1 MDSVSELT
9 ELIDVYAG
17 AVGLRRSLPQGV
29 DGGEGDQGMR
39 WEAPYAQLMLWR
51 IQSTGKAQFRAEVEK
66 AQEIMDSLL
75 VSAEYRISGV
85 VDGYLLLFLG
95 NEPDEDL
102 HSLIRGLE
110 LDTNVCRK
118 SFIWPGEGDTP
129 EARWQRLWRTTV
141 IGLPLYHCVSSL
153 RGCSSSLSRAPMKS
167 GFSRWFSI
175 RPILRIYALLQISL
189 GLVMPDS
196 LGEVIS
202 PG

>member
-1 MDSVSELT
+1 MLPVSELT

-17 AVGLRRSLPQGV
+17 AVGLTRSLQPGIAGVEGEQGI
-29 DGGEGDQGMR
+29 R

-66 AQEIMDSLL
+66 AQEIMDGLL

-141 IGLPLYHCVSSL
+141 IGLPESPPPGRMVDMPEIKEPCKEIWREINRSGSANAA
-153 RGCSSSLSRAPMKS
+153 RKELSECK
-167 GFSRWFSI
+167 RW
-175 RPILRIYALLQISL
+175 
-189 GLVMPDS
+189 
-196 LGEVIS
+196 
-202 PG
+202 